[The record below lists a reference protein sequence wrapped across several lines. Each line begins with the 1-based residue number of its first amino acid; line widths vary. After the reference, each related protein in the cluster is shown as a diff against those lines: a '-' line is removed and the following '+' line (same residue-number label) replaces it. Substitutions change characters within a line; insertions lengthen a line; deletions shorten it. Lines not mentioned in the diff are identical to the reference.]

1 MIDFGM
7 LGDETARLVD
17 GLVVRR
23 RKRQPPLAKDKGEWA
38 VLLNF
43 CRRLCQFA
51 QTLQHHSL
59 QA

>member
-23 RKRQPPLAKDKGEWA
+23 RKRQPPLAKDKGEWT
-38 VLLNF
+38 VL
-43 CRRLCQFA
+43 R
-51 QTLQHHSL
+51 
-59 QA
+59 